1 MDRGFLFLRKSVNL
15 KDNLRPTWVAQN
27 KESNF
32 GTKEIGREQT
42 AREQAGPD
50 AEAKIWELRKYDRII
65 VDWNHFVSWDHKEIF
80 PWAQTQEILV
90 RQHLFR

>member
-42 AREQAGPD
+42 AREQAGSG
-50 AEAKIWELRKYDRII
+50 AEARIWELRKYDR
-65 VDWNHFVSWDHKEIF
+65 NT
-80 PWAQTQEILV
+80 AG
-90 RQHLFR
+90 